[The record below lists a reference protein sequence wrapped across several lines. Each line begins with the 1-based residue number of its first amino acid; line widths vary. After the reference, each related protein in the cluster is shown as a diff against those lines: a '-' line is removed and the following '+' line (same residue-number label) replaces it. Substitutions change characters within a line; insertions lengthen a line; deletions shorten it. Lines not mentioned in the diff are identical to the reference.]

1 MATKESSFSSS
12 SASRTT
18 LRFGWLCVCGDFYL
32 QYFIFLCAM
41 LSMNI
46 VAVSSEGQGWIGP
59 SDNHGGRIKLRNI
72 DLDPSSKRKI
82 GGFPVQDEGYS
93 TDTRQEPANPAEIG
107 GVIIQQESQKLSA
120 RLRWLSNEE
129 IGILNMQ
136 AVYDSLPYEESV
148 RDEKARL
155 DQITER
161 LKARFDRYLQV
172 LKTNKIIVQSLYK
185 FHVKQP
191 ITLGYSCC
199 TMPCKDFKSHNLYG
213 CKIAKHTSCDLI
225 PPSVPRGAFNPGRN
239 LTEVW
244 PSNIQHYPSLKWLYF
259 ISVEGLHSEY
269 PANSFSHACDGTST
283 MGVRDCQNIHD
294 TRHRDVFLRTIQPQR
309 KYVVIMMDH
318 GNSLSPTQLKTAKAI
333 TKHLIASFSDN
344 DRIGVI
350 ALSNKPQYPRSDP
363 CLPHTMVPAT
373 FETRFYFSKF
383 IDQLEKVDVS
393 TNHSLGFLT
402 AFEMIEDLM
411 ETDSITGNAMIL
423 YVSRGLLSSLTE
435 AREVMDVV
443 AVHNAKTGH
452 KVIINTYAVIDDG
465 KTIMYEKSFLKDV
478 AYQNFAKYDVQY
490 RLKTP
495 VIRGIM
501 MAINSTRDLSSSVG
515 RFYLPLNRT
524 AKDDPVFSL
533 PYIDEADG
541 ALTMS
546 LSQTCIH
553 TLPDQPDLQH
563 LIGLVGMDLHMED
576 VAQDITYYSYADSS
590 YAFIVT
596 PQGFTIMHPSFQRPL
611 RTNIQPMHTDIRHFE
626 QHAGFHTVRSAI
638 LSDKEGEMNL
648 LLRVSNQTGP
658 DGLPMKVEHTA
669 KYVWKK
675 VEGIPFIVVIKAY
688 YDKREQK
695 QLKNILMHNQPDL
708 VYHRLDLFPNENMC
722 YHLKQLSTPD
732 LSTVF
737 LSANS
742 FINPFEHISQQETK
756 RTVQSYIAYLK
767 DDTRLITNPGLKSA
781 VRNDVAATSRINDEW
796 QRRFQASDLNDYIVR
811 RYVSTPSGVLRTFP
825 GTLLDK
831 MFDPT
836 KREWYTR
843 ALEYPG
849 HVTLSAPYLDV
860 GGAGYIVTISHTIFE
875 GRPAAMHSPLDK
887 VVAVMGMDITLGY
900 FHKLLATSIK
910 PCESKGVRCFL
921 MDDKGYLIAH
931 PGLIDPT
938 GKGPAEQRHI
948 THMEPLVA
956 NDILNH
962 KGFVQKK
969 LCNRYNDRTVQR
981 YFTFNTSFTGTL
993 TNLVHGEQCARYQ
1006 ITHITGTN
1014 AFLGLVNNSCETAT
1028 AFCPCSMYDRLC
1040 LNCKRMEQTE
1050 CECPCECPLEMDF
1063 CSGQLL
1069 DSDDKNPSCPHDP
1082 EREKLAISE
1091 TIFQVELDQCFE
1103 PKCEQRKTKLDCM
1116 GVVDCQWC
1124 QLQKDGKSPLDA
1136 PYCSSQRVCFGGVV
1150 GAHSPYGD
1158 EISAADSVEPVGMKS
1173 TPVGPVAGG
1182 IMGCFLLLALGVYC
1196 YRHHVHRHS
1205 HHYISTLPDNTNRIS
1220 HYYNDE
1226 EQEATEDISTGECHT
1241 NFVLASLENPASV
1254 SPYRVNT
1261 SYRRPAGGD
1270 SDHGYS
1276 TMTPHEDSEHASIP
1290 CLDPFS
1296 IGKDRFRPPTS
1307 LSLGKTP
1314 ALPPPP
1320 ASSSRR
1326 SRSPTPP
1333 QTRLSTHIYSAI
1345 PEQTV
1350 LPTATDFGGGGGGIG
1365 PTTVIPERS
1374 GPHNILANVQVHMV
1388 DSH

>member
-1 MATKESSFSSS
+1 MATKPCSFDKSSTQFLFDFSVYKY
-12 SASRTT
+12 
-18 LRFGWLCVCGDFYL
+18 CVLILGVLLISYNCEAL
-32 QYFIFLCAM
+32 
-41 LSMNI
+41 
-46 VAVSSEGQGWIGP
+46 
-59 SDNHGGRIKLRNI
+59 SDNQWLDLPNHRAGRINIRNV
-72 DLDPSSKRKI
+72 DLDPSKRKI
-82 GGFPVQDEGYS
+82 NDVLTPDSKVTEYL
-93 TDTRQEPANPAEIG
+93 TDTRQENANPSDIG
-107 GVIIQQESQKLSA
+107 GIIIQQASKDLST
-120 RLRWLSNEE
+120 RLRWLTNYE
-129 IGILNMQ
+129 IGITDMQ
-136 AVYDSLPYEESV
+136 AIYDSLPYEESLK
-148 RDEKARL
+148 REH
-155 DQITER
+155 ER
-161 LKARFDRYLQV
+161 LEEIVERLRVRFRKYLQV
-172 LKTNKIIVQSLYK
+172 LKTNKITVENLYK

-199 TMPCKDFKSHNLYG
+199 SMECKDLKTHELYG
-213 CKIAKHTSCDLI
+213 CQIATHTSCDLI
-225 PPSVPRGAFNPGRN
+225 PPSIPRGVFNPGRN

-244 PSNIQHYPSLKWLYF
+244 RSNAQYFPSLKWQYF
-259 ISVEGLHSEY
+259 ISMEGLHNEY
-269 PANSFSHACDGTST
+269 PANTFSNLCDHSFPGPK
-283 MGVRDCQNIHD
+283 DCHNIHD
-294 TRHRDVFLRTIQPQR
+294 VRHRDVFLRTIQPQR

-318 GNSLSPTQLKTAKAI
+318 GNSLSPTQLLTAKAI

-350 ALSNKPQYPRSDP
+350 GLSNKPLYPRSDP

-383 IDQLEKVDVS
+383 IDNLEKLDS
-393 TNHSLGFLT
+393 ITNHTLGFLR

-411 ETDSITGNAMIL
+411 ESNAISDNAMIL

-443 AVHNAKTGH
+443 AIHNAKTGH

-478 AYQNFAKYDVQY
+478 AYQNFARYDVQY
-490 RLKTP
+490 RLKSPP

-501 MAINSTRDLSSSVG
+501 MAINSTQDLSSSVG

-524 AKDDPVFSL
+524 AEDDPVFSL
-533 PYIDEADG
+533 PYIDEADR

-546 LSQTCIH
+546 LSQPCVH
-553 TLPDQPDLQH
+553 TLPDKPDLHH
-563 LIGLVGMDLHMED
+563 LIGLVGIDLHMED
-576 VAQDITYYSYADSS
+576 VVQDVTYYSHADNS

-596 PQGFTIMHPSFQRPL
+596 SQGYTIMHPSFQRPI
-611 RTNIQPMHTDIRHFE
+611 RTRVQPMHTDIRHFE
-626 QHAGFHTVRSAI
+626 QHSGFLEIRSAI
-638 LSDKEGEMNL
+638 LSLDHGDRSL
-648 LLRVSNQTGP
+648 VLRSINQSSE
-658 DGLPMKVEHTA
+658 DGDEVVVEHSA
-669 KYVWKK
+669 RYIWKK
-675 VEGIPFIVVIKAY
+675 VESVPFIVVIKSY
-688 YDKREQK
+688 YERQEQK
-695 QLKNILMHNQPDL
+695 QLKSILMLSQPEL
-708 VYHRLDLFPNENMC
+708 LYHRLDLFPNDKMC

-732 LSTVF
+732 MSTVF

-742 FINPFEHISQQETK
+742 FINPFEHLSEEETK
-756 RTVQSYIAYLK
+756 RSVQSYIAYLK
-767 DDTRLITNPGLKSA
+767 DDTRLITNPGLKSQ
-781 VRNDVAATSRINDEW
+781 VRNDVAATGRITEEW
-796 QRRFQASDLNDYIVR
+796 LKRHKASNLNDYIIR
-811 RYVSTPSGVLRTFP
+811 RYVGTPIGVLRTFP

-843 ALEYPG
+843 ALEHPG

-875 GRPAAMHSPLDK
+875 GKPAALHSPSDK
-887 VVAVMGMDITLGY
+887 VVAVMGIDMTLGY
-900 FHKLLATSIK
+900 FHKLLIAHIK
-910 PCESKGVRCFL
+910 PCDTKGVRCFL

-931 PGLIDPT
+931 PGHIDPT

-962 KGFVQKK
+962 RGFVQKK

-981 YFTFNTSFTGTL
+981 YFNFNTSFVGTL

-1006 ITHITGTN
+1006 ITPIPGTN
-1014 AFLGLVNNSCETAT
+1014 AFLGLVNNTCDTAT

-1069 DSDDKNPSCPHDP
+1069 DIDDKNPSCPHDP
-1082 EREKLAISE
+1082 EREKLAVPE
-1091 TIFQVELDQCFE
+1091 TVLKVEVEQCI
-1103 PKCEQRKTKLDCM
+1103 PTSCEKRTTKLDCL
-1116 GVVDCQWC
+1116 GVMDCQWC
-1124 QLQKDGKSPLDA
+1124 QVQKDGKTPLET
-1136 PYCSSQRVCFGGVV
+1136 PYCGSQRVCFGGVL

-1158 EISAADSVEPVGMKS
+1158 EISVEPEGLEQTGVKS

-1196 YRHHVHRHS
+1196 YRHHVHRHN
-1205 HHYISTLPDNTNRIS
+1205 HHYMSTLPDNTNRIS

-1226 EQEATEDISTGECHT
+1226 DQEGAEDVSAGECHT
-1241 NFVLASLENPASV
+1241 NFVLASFENPASV

-1276 TMTPHEDSEHASIP
+1276 TMTPHEDSEHASMP
-1290 CLDPFS
+1290 CLDPLS
-1296 IGKDRFRPPTS
+1296 IGKDRFRPAGHT
-1307 LSLGKTP
+1307 LSLCKP
-1314 ALPPPP
+1314 PVLPPPP
-1320 ASSSRR
+1320 QSYSRR

-1333 QTRLSTHIYSAI
+1333 QTRLPTSTYSVI

-1350 LPTATDFGGGGGGIG
+1350 LPFNKRPFSMLDKSQ
-1365 PTTVIPERS
+1365 TVIPEQ
-1374 GPHNILANVQVHMV
+1374 GPHSILANVQVHMV

>member
-1 MATKESSFSSS
+1 MATKLAYKRAHRCQMFG
-12 SASRTT
+12 ANFCRFYT
-18 LRFGWLCVCGDFYL
+18 LIIIILCISHTCLV
-32 QYFIFLCAM
+32 
-41 LSMNI
+41 LS
-46 VAVSSEGQGWIGP
+46 EKQQWIDP
-59 SDNHGGRIKLRNI
+59 SNHHAGRINLRNI
-72 DLDPSSKRKI
+72 DLTDLDPSAKRKI
-82 GGFPVQDEGYS
+82 GGLSSSDSEDTEYL
-93 TDTRQEPANPAEIG
+93 TDTRQEAVNPTDMG
-107 GVIIQQESQKLSA
+107 GVIIQQASQDLSA
-120 RLRWLSNEE
+120 RLRWLSNDE
-129 IGILNMQ
+129 IGITNMQ
-136 AVYDSLPYEESV
+136 AIYDSLPYEEN
-148 RDEKARL
+148 ARKEHDRL
-155 DQITER
+155 EEIVER
-161 LKARFDRYLQV
+161 LRVRFRKYLQV
-172 LKTNKIIVQSLYK
+172 LKTNKITVENLYK

-199 TMPCKDFKSHNLYG
+199 SMECKDFKTHNLYG
-213 CKIAKHTSCDLI
+213 CKIASHTSCDLI
-225 PPSVPRGAFNPGRN
+225 PPSIPRGVFNPGRN

-244 PSNIQHYPSLKWLYF
+244 RSNAQYFPSLKWQYF
-259 ISVEGLHSEY
+259 ISMEGLHNEY
-269 PANSFSHACDGTST
+269 PANSFSNACDNTFSGPK
-283 MGVRDCQNIHD
+283 DCHNIHD

-318 GNSLSPTQLKTAKAI
+318 GNSMSPTQLLTAKAI

-350 ALSNKPQYPRSDP
+350 GLSNKPLYPRSDP

-383 IDQLEKVDVS
+383 IDNLEKVDTT
-393 TNHSLGFLT
+393 TNHTLGFLR

-411 ETDSITGNAMIL
+411 EAKSISDNSMIL

-435 AREVMDVV
+435 AREVMEVV
-443 AVHNAKTGH
+443 AIHNAKTGH
-452 KVIINTYAVIDDG
+452 KVIINTYATIDDG

-478 AYQNFAKYDVQY
+478 AYQNFAKYEVQY

-501 MAINSTRDLSSSVG
+501 MAINSTQDLSSSVG

-524 AKDDPVFSL
+524 AEDDPVFSL
-533 PYIDEADG
+533 PYIDEADR

-546 LSQTCIH
+546 LSQPCVH
-553 TLPDQPDLQH
+553 TLPDKPDLHH
-563 LIGLVGMDLHMED
+563 LIGLVGIDLHMED
-576 VAQDITYYSYADSS
+576 VAQDVTYYSHADNS

-596 PQGFTIMHPSFQRPL
+596 SQGYTIMHPSFQRPL
-611 RTNIQPMHTDIRHFE
+611 RTRVQPMHTDIRHFE
-626 QHAGFHTVRSAI
+626 QHYGFLDIRTAI
-638 LSDKEGEMNL
+638 LSQEQGDTTL
-648 LLRVSNQTGP
+648 ILRVTNQTGL
-658 DGLPMKVEHTA
+658 DGQSILVEHTA
-669 KYVWKK
+669 RYVWKK
-675 VEGIPFIVVIKAY
+675 VDYVPFIVVIKSY
-688 YDKREQK
+688 YERKEQK

-708 VYHRLDLFPNENMC
+708 VYHRLDLFPNDKMC

-742 FINPFEHISQQETK
+742 FVNPFEHLSEEETK
-756 RTVQSYIAYLK
+756 RSVQSYIAYLK
-767 DDTRLITNPGLKSA
+767 DDTRLITNPGLKSQ
-781 VRNDVAATSRINDEW
+781 VRNDVSATGRISDEW
-796 QRRFQASDLNDYIVR
+796 LRRYKASDLNDYIIR

-831 MFDPT
+831 MFDPS

-843 ALEYPG
+843 AMEHPG

-860 GGAGYIVTISHTIFE
+860 GGAGYIVTVSHTIFE
-875 GRPAAMHSPLDK
+875 GKPAALHSPLDK

-900 FHKLLATSIK
+900 FHKLLAANIR
-910 PCESKGVRCFL
+910 PCESKGVRCFM

-962 KGFVQKK
+962 RGFVQKK

-981 YFTFNTSFTGTL
+981 YFNFNTSFIGTL

-1006 ITHITGTN
+1006 ITHIPGTN
-1014 AFLGLVNNSCETAT
+1014 AFLGLVNHTCDTAT

-1082 EREKLAISE
+1082 EREKLALSE
-1091 TIFQVELDQCFE
+1091 AVFKVELEQCF
-1103 PKCEQRKTKLDCM
+1103 KSQCDKRKSKMDCM
-1116 GVVDCQWC
+1116 GVMDCQWC
-1124 QLQKDGKSPLDA
+1124 QVQKDGKTPLDT
-1136 PYCSSQRVCFGGVV
+1136 PYCASQRVCFGGVV

-1158 EISAADSVEPVGMKS
+1158 EINVEPDSVEQTGVKS

-1205 HHYISTLPDNTNRIS
+1205 HHYMSTLPDNTNRIS

-1226 EQEATEDISTGECHT
+1226 EQDAAEDLSAGECHT
-1241 NFVLASLENPASV
+1241 NFVLASFENPASV

-1276 TMTPHEDSEHASIP
+1276 TMTPHEDSEHASMP
-1290 CLDPFS
+1290 CLDPLS
-1296 IGKDRFRPPTS
+1296 IGKDRFRPTGHS
-1307 LSLGKTP
+1307 LSLCKP
-1314 ALPPPP
+1314 PVLPPPP
-1320 ASSSRR
+1320 QSYSRR

-1333 QTRLSTHIYSAI
+1333 QTRLPTSTYSVI

-1350 LPTATDFGGGGGGIG
+1350 LPFSMG
-1365 PTTVIPERS
+1365 PSSVLGMTTVIPEH
-1374 GPHNILANVQVHMV
+1374 GPHSVLANVQVHMV